1 AGIADRPATEAC
13 YRAGVG
19 ATVALKVG
27 ATLDPEAGQ
36 PVEVPAKVIFLLP
49 TSDLPERQAVV
60 DVKGI
65 SLVLT
70 ARRRPFHEI
79 EDFTSLGLDPTNIV
93 FRAIPLYPI

>member
-1 AGIADRPATEAC
+1 MYRPATEAC

-19 ATVALKVG
+19 ATLTLKVG
-27 ATLDPEAGQ
+27 ATLDPEASQ

-65 SLVLT
+65 LLMLT
-70 ARRRPFHEI
+70 ARRRPSMRLR
-79 EDFTSLGLDPTNIV
+79 TSPRWASIPRALGLWS
-93 FRAIPLYPI
+93 